1 MNLPPKTKKSN
12 IQTYTLGIHTHPAT
26 DGFKFVTRSILL
38 SVGELQRV
46 CSFHSS
52 EPSPL
57 PAAASHDRN
66 ITTPRTFNLRFHHI
80 RIPYSCARGRVCGAR
95 ILGLSEGARSP
106 LRLGHPSGLGRRGRA
121 CQGVRINPVR
131 GPLRLR
137 FGRGGQFSDSN
148 RLPEVERANCI
159 NYTRMRVFP

>member
-1 MNLPPKTKKSN
+1 MEIEITSKNEKNPHTLIHAWHTDPSWPITLLKIFAHTLSV
-12 IQTYTLGIHTHPAT
+12 IRELFQTAQKRMPSSPAT
-26 DGFKFVTRSILL
+26 AT
-38 SVGELQRV
+38 
-46 CSFHSS
+46 
-52 EPSPL
+52 
-57 PAAASHDRN
+57 HDRN

-106 LRLGHPSGLGRRGRA
+106 LRLGHPSGLGGRGRA

-137 FGRGGQFSDSN
+137 FGRGGQFSDWN
-148 RLPEVERANCI
+148 RPPEVERPKRL
-159 NYTRMRVFP
+159 NYTRMRVKW